1 MTVNDGDRNDSEK
14 NEKRLGQNS
23 DALEGEGEDNDKEE
37 KREQEQDTTRN
48 YEQVGAEINE
58 ARVEKASAAAAVGC
72 GADDAHESFPNK
84 SLKTDSGNSGNSDED
99 GTIGERALDD

>member
-37 KREQEQDTTRN
+37 KREQEQDTKRN

-58 ARVEKASAAAAVGC
+58 ARVEKAAAMGC